1 MDIFQQLVFQA
12 GYLAYK
18 TSKNGRFWGKT
29 HGRFFLFFWC
39 LFQSGV
45 EHFSGSSQPESPE
58 CPYLL
63 TTTSFPSEL
72 SEMEDDKTE
81 DSESDAFSM

>member
-1 MDIFQQLVFQA
+1 MQINGDFMVILRCVF
-12 GYLAYK
+12 LL
-18 TSKNGRFWGKT
+18 R
-29 HGRFFLFFWC
+29 
-39 LFQSGV
+39 SGV